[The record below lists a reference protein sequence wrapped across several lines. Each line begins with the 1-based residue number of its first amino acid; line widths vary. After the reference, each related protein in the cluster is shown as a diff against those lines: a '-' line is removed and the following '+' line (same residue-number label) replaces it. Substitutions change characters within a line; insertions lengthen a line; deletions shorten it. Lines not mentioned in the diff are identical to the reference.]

1 MGSPIIAPPMRD
13 QVDLLANIPP
23 PRNEGPMLQANNP
36 PPRVEQLNITP
47 PRDDQALLELDIPPI
62 RDFTSYIQRIERL
75 INEQM
80 IDGTDRAL

>member
-1 MGSPIIAPPMRD
+1 MRD
-13 QVDLLANIPP
+13 QVDLLANTPL
-23 PRNEGPMLQANNP
+23 PRNERPILQANNP

>member
-1 MGSPIIAPPMRD
+1 MRD
-13 QVDLLANIPP
+13 QEDLLANSAL

-47 PRDDQALLELDIPPI
+47 PRDDQALLELPL